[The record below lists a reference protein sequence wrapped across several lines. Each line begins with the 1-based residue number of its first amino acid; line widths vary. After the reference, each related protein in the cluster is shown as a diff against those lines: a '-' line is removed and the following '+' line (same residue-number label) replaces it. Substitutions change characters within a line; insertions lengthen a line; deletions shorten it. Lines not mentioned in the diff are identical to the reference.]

1 MMVINNKSTNQVV
14 MYMYI
19 NGTVVYDQPRLLP
32 FRLRKDYQEQLHV
45 LKKYVTAVKR
55 KQSNI
60 LPQILSQLQETLDSV
75 VSEKNNIE
83 NAEEQD
89 ETIEAVN
96 ILNNEDLNILEVIN
110 DGEREDNK
118 ESNIQA
124 QIKTPQNFIKSG
136 KEKQKEN
143 RDKVQTKIF
152 LTLSIPGYFCLIM
165 PQGGNPHRV
174 NPDTKMLLT

>member
-1 MMVINNKSTNQVV
+1 
-14 MYMYI
+14 MYI
-19 NGTVVYDQPRLLP
+19 HDTVVYDQPRLLP
-32 FRLRKDYQEQLHV
+32 FRLRKDYQKQLHV

-60 LPQILSQLQETLDSV
+60 LPQIVSQLQETLDSV
-75 VSEKNNIE
+75 ASEKDNTE

-89 ETIEAVN
+89 ETIDAVN

-110 DGEREDNK
+110 DDEREDNK

-124 QIKTPQNFIKSG
+124 QIKTAQNFIIKSG

-152 LTLSIPGYFCLIM
+152 STLSVPGYFCPIM
-165 PQGGNPHRV
+165 PQGGSPYCV
-174 NPDTKMLLT
+174 NPGRKMLLT